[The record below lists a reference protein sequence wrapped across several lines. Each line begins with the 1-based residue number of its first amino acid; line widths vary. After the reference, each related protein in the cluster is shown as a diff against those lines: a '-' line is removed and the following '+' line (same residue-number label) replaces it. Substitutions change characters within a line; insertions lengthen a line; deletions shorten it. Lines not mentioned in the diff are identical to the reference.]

1 MPVQLIDEGKIREL
15 NDEERFV
22 TCEYILKNESDESK
36 RWDAVWLI
44 GELAENKN
52 EGDSIFDRVSEV
64 MGWVIKNDS
73 NGVVKHE
80 ACYQI
85 AARNMRKM
93 IPILIDA
100 ALFDTSILTKHEA
113 LESLGLMR
121 AFEVENLIK
130 KATGDPSVDVRET
143 AGFVLKRFDRM
154 KNTGKYEPT
163 NIL

>member
-1 MPVQLIDEGKIREL
+1 
-15 NDEERFV
+15 
-22 TCEYILKNESDESK
+22 
-36 RWDAVWLI
+36 
-44 GELAENKN
+44 
-52 EGDSIFDRVSEV
+52 
-64 MGWVIKNDS
+64 
-73 NGVVKHE
+73 VKHE

-130 KATGDPSVDVRET
+130 KAVEDPSVDVRET